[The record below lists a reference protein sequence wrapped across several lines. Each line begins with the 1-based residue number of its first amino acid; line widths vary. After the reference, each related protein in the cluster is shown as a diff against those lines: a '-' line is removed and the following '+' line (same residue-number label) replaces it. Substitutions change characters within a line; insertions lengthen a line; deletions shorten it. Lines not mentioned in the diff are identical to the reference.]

1 MEHYKE
7 TIYPRGFQFCCIQT
21 FPPIQHKVI
30 FETESSFYGN
40 GKNFYFQV

>member
-1 MEHYKE
+1 MEYYKAN
-7 TIYPRGFQFCCIQT
+7 IYSRGFQFYYIQT
-21 FPPIQHKVI
+21 FLSIQHKVI